1 MRTSLCLLLAATTT
15 LALSACSQED
25 MQKLDEAEQEQAE
38 VAARQAAEAAMQPA
52 EGTPPAPV
60 CDASPVQGLVGQPAD
75 EATVEQAREDAHAE
89 RVPGGHPGVR
99 RGTPERGSGRVQHHR
114 RPALRLSALANGS
127 GNAGHRAG
135 VFRMDGG
142 RGCSCT
148 SAPAATRWMHS
159 PERVRW
165 RRLNT
170 RADAPAGPA
179 LTRRLHGKTR
189 GVGVFRRMA
198 GAACGTA
205 TTVF

>member
-89 RVPGGHPGVR
+89 RVRVLRPGQAVTLEFDGARLNVEVDESN
-99 RGTPERGSGRVQHHR
+99 TIV
-114 RPALRLSALANGS
+114 ALRC
-127 GNAGHRAG
+127 
-135 VFRMDGG
+135 D
-142 RGCSCT
+142 
-148 SAPAATRWMHS
+148 
-159 PERVRW
+159 
-165 RRLNT
+165 
-170 RADAPAGPA
+170 
-179 LTRRLHGKTR
+179 
-189 GVGVFRRMA
+189 
-198 GAACGTA
+198 
-205 TTVF
+205 